1 MIGLIALK
9 LIFGLIGLL
18 LVVRLL
24 GKKSLSDITPFD
36 LVYTLV
42 LGGILEES
50 IYDPKINI
58 GHLLVGIILWGS
70 LIYFIEKVVQKNE
83 KINRWL
89 KGEPSVLIKDGVLN
103 LKEINRNKI
112 EMEQLRQLARQSQ
125 CFSLQNAK
133 HIVLE
138 NAGQISLA
146 VQSEEDKV
154 LSVMLIDQG
163 HLQEEVLKTHQL
175 STAWLKASLQQRGFK
190 NISELVYVEWSEE
203 KGLYIVTNDDVIE
216 KIYRIDG

>member
-1 MIGLIALK
+1 M
-9 LIFGLIGLL
+9 
-18 LVVRLL
+18 
-24 GKKSLSDITPFD
+24 
-36 LVYTLV
+36 
-42 LGGILEES
+42 GGILEES

-112 EMEQLRQLARQSQ
+112 EMEQLRQLARQNQ

-175 STAWLKASLQQRGFK
+175 STSWLKASLQQHGFK

-203 KGLYIVTNDDVIE
+203 NGLYIVTNDDVIE

>member
-36 LVYTLV
+36 LIYTLV

-112 EMEQLRQLARQSQ
+112 EMEQLRQLARQNQ

-175 STAWLKASLQQRGFK
+175 ITSWLKASLQQRGFK

-203 KGLYIVTNDDVIE
+203 NGLYIVTNDDVIE

>member
-36 LVYTLV
+36 LIYTLV

-112 EMEQLRQLARQSQ
+112 EMEQLRQLARQNQ

-175 STAWLKASLQQRGFK
+175 STSWLKASLQQRGFK